1 MADWRSSIQT
11 MALLYPA
18 STICLWVEL
27 APATVR
33 WAEKTATV
41 DRINSIYH
49 GNTLEM
55 QTAELVVNRE
65 LMM

>member
-1 MADWRSSIQT
+1 MTDWGSSIQT

-33 WAEKTATV
+33 LAEKNCYGRSNKLNISRQHSRDA
-41 DRINSIYH
+41 
-49 GNTLEM
+49 
-55 QTAELVVNRE
+55 NR
-65 LMM
+65 